1 MLKQKQVD
9 KVIDELN
16 RLGVHMMDI
25 PEDNRKKMFEL
36 EEGMDSMKELLE
48 WRRLALEGKK

>member
-1 MLKQKQVD
+1 MKQKQVD